1 LPKGKESKKMRRNRN
16 KRFQKDI
23 KGCITV
29 TAQECG
35 DNAERM
41 VRKFIKKAKKEG
53 IVDEFRSRTHYKK
66 PSILKSEKRARR
78 QRVIDKVNR
87 DRDELFNPSTKR
99 VAKRSRRRR

>member
-1 LPKGKESKKMRRNRN
+1 MRRQKNN
-16 KRFQKDI
+16 KFPKKI
-23 KGCITV
+23 NGCITV

-35 DNAERM
+35 DSNDRM

-66 PSILKSEKRARR
+66 PSVLKSEKKAQT

-87 DRDELFNPSTKR
+87 DRDELFNPSSKR
-99 VAKRSRRRR
+99 TAKRSRRRR

>member
-53 IVDEFRSRTHYKK
+53 I
-66 PSILKSEKRARR
+66 
-78 QRVIDKVNR
+78 
-87 DRDELFNPSTKR
+87 
-99 VAKRSRRRR
+99 